1 MANKNAIP
9 PDKGFKA
16 YPERINK
23 KGRPKKLD
31 IKEAVQLALTV
42 EKNGLNGLEAM
53 IKKVMQAA
61 INKGD
66 IRAVEFL
73 AKYGFGTPNPMPQE
87 NESQPR
93 VINTTYEI
101 VKDEDDNAA
110 SS

>member
-16 YPERINK
+16 HPERINK

-31 IKEAVQLALTV
+31 IKEAVQIALSE

-73 AKYGFGTPNPMPQE
+73 ARYGFGTPNPMPSDTE
-87 NESQPR
+87 ESKKEIGLNITLTMPDEAPR
-93 VINTTYEI
+93 
-101 VKDEDDNAA
+101 KAD
-110 SS
+110 

>member
-16 YPERINK
+16 FPERINRN
-23 KGRPKKLD
+23 GRPKKLD
-31 IKEAVQLALTV
+31 IKEAVQEALAE
-42 EKNGLNGLEAM
+42 EKNGLSGLDAM

-73 AKYGFGTPNPMPQE
+73 AKYGFGTPNPMPME
-87 NESQPR
+87 NESAKR
-93 VINTTYEI
+93 EI
-101 VKDEDDNAA
+101 VVNMTLTTDDTSPEAE
-110 SS
+110 

>member
-16 YPERINK
+16 FPERINR

-31 IKEAVQLALTV
+31 IKEAVQEALSE
-42 EKNGLNGLEAM
+42 EKNGLSGLDAM

-73 AKYGFGTPNPMPQE
+73 AKYGFGTPNPMPME
-87 NESQPR
+87 NESAKR
-93 VINTTYEI
+93 EI
-101 VKDEDDNAA
+101 VVNMTLTTDDTSPEAE
-110 SS
+110 